1 MAEWHEKS
9 KILYKGKVI
18 FGFGL
23 ESNPR
28 VITRRNEN
36 LGFFVPLCHFVP
48 LGFSS
53 VFIVFVSAHT
63 VLPKKVGFERPE
75 IGVEIQDL
83 RF

>member
-9 KILYKGKVI
+9 KVLYKGKVN

-48 LGFSS
+48 LSI
-53 VFIVFVSAHT
+53 FIVFVSAHT
-63 VLPKKVGFERPE
+63 VLPKKVGFERSKSSE